1 MPDLPLPIAPLLPG
15 ARLWGNSLQFYRNPA
30 ELFVEGY
37 RRHGPIFR
45 VRIVGEE
52 YTVLAGE
59 EALAFFLEHGGL
71 YFSRNRF
78 FAPYARALGA
88 SQIPLGAPPS
98 DQRALRRALRLGFSR
113 QIAAPFLPEMAQAV
127 QARAS
132 AIDPRRPVQA
142 MEVAS
147 AILLDH
153 YGLVLAGRP
162 LGPHLPDARPFGHLS
177 LG

>member
-59 EALAFFLEHGGL
+59 EALAFFLEHGER

-113 QIAAPFLPEMAQAV
+113 QIAAPFLPEI
-127 QARAS
+127 ARPAKRG
-132 AIDPRRPVQA
+132 RRP
-142 MEVAS
+142 S
-147 AILLDH
+147 IR
-153 YGLVLAGRP
+153 GRP
-162 LGPHLPDARPFGHLS
+162 WRRGSSARRSCPILTVSCGRARP
-177 LG
+177 